1 MVLAGQAILR
11 GKAGARGDMI
21 LGLVKSIVGS
31 SIFHTLGSPPA
42 HQKQLRH
49 EFPQPLSSTNGLRG
63 VTAEDDS
70 DAMCVSVIRQ
80 PDAEI
85 AVEGDAIDLH

>member
-1 MVLAGQAILR
+1 MVLAGQEILR

-21 LGLVKSIVGS
+21 LGHVGSIVGS
-31 SIFHTLGSPPA
+31 RIFHTLGSPPGSPEA
-42 HQKQLRH
+42 TASRIPATL
-49 EFPQPLSSTNGLRG
+49 NGLRS